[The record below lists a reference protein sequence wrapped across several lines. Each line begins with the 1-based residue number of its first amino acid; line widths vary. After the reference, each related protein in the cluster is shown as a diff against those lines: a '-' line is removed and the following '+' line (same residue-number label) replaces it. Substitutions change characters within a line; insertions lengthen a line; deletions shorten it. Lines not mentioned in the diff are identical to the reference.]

1 MLTTVYQGLN
11 IFRKSFETL
20 ALFFK
25 PIYNRN
31 RNERFPKGNGKL
43 TAELNERERIIL
55 DRLSAEGSVS
65 VAALARELG
74 LSEVTIR
81 GDLKALEDKGWVNR
95 KRGGAAAAM
104 HRAILERQRSYPEQ
118 KNAIA
123 RAAAEM
129 VHNGDVI
136 MIEAGTT
143 TALIARY
150 LAGKRDIHI
159 VTNSTLV
166 FSYARMYP
174 HLQITMTG
182 GEFRR
187 PTESLVGPIA
197 LETIGRLNVRLAF
210 VGTDGFTLDR
220 GMTTHLMEGAEIVK
234 EMKAHAESTVL
245 VADSSKYGKVGFVSV
260 LPLQAVN
267 LILTD
272 EDLAEKAEAEL
283 REAAIDIRRI
293 RREE

>member
-1 MLTTVYQGLN
+1 M
-11 IFRKSFETL
+11 I
-20 ALFFK
+20 
-25 PIYNRN
+25 
-31 RNERFPKGNGKL
+31 
-43 TAELNERERIIL
+43 AELTKRDQIIL
-55 DRLSAEGSVS
+55 DRLSENGSVT
-65 VAALARELG
+65 VTDLARDLG

-81 GDLKALEDKGWVNR
+81 GDLRELEDKGWINR
-95 KRGGAAAAM
+95 NRGGAAAAIY
-104 HRAILERQRSYPEQ
+104 RDILERQRIFPER

-123 RAAAEM
+123 RAAANL
-129 VHNGDVI
+129 VRDGDVI

-174 HLQITMTG
+174 NLQITMTG

-197 LETIGRLNVRLAF
+197 LETIVRLNVRLAF
-210 VGTDGFTLDR
+210 VGTDGFSLER

-234 EMKAHAESTVL
+234 AMKAHAQTTVL
-245 VADSSKYGKVGFVSV
+245 VADSSKYGKVGFASV
-260 LPLQAVN
+260 LPLSAMN

-272 EDLAEKAEAEL
+272 SELENRSEAEL
-283 REAAIDIRRI
+283 REAGITVNKI
-293 RREE
+293 

>member
-1 MLTTVYQGLN
+1 M
-11 IFRKSFETL
+11 
-20 ALFFK
+20 
-25 PIYNRN
+25 
-31 RNERFPKGNGKL
+31 
-43 TAELNERERIIL
+43 TAELTERERIIL

-65 VAALARELG
+65 VGALARDLG
-74 LSEVTIR
+74 LSAVTIR

-104 HRAILERQRSYPEQ
+104 HRAILERQRVCPEQ

-123 RAAAEM
+123 RAAAEL
-129 VHNGDVI
+129 VRDGDVI

-174 HLQITMTG
+174 NLQITMTG

-197 LETIGRLNVRLAF
+197 LETIGRLNAPLAF
-210 VGTDGFTLDR
+210 VGTDGFTLRR

-234 EMKAHAESTVL
+234 AMKAHAETTVL
-245 VADSSKYGKVGFVSV
+245 VADSGKYGKVGFASV
-260 LPLQAVN
+260 LPLQAMN

-272 EDLAEKAEAEL
+272 GDLEEKAEAEL
-283 REAAIDIRRI
+283 REAGINVRRI

>member
-1 MLTTVYQGLN
+1 M
-11 IFRKSFETL
+11 I
-20 ALFFK
+20 
-25 PIYNRN
+25 
-31 RNERFPKGNGKL
+31 
-43 TAELNERERIIL
+43 AELSERERIIL

-65 VAALARELG
+65 VGALARELK

-81 GDLKALEDKGWVNR
+81 GDLRALEEKGWINR
-95 KRGGAAAAM
+95 TWGGAAPAL
-104 HRAILERQRSYPEQ
+104 HRDILERQRVYPEQ

-123 RAAAEM
+123 RAAAEL
-129 VHNGDVI
+129 VRDGDVI

-174 HLQITMTG
+174 NLQITMTG

-187 PTESLVGPIA
+187 STESLVGPIA

-210 VGTDGFTLDR
+210 VGTDGFTLER

-234 EMKAHAESTVL
+234 AMKARAETTIL
-245 VADSSKYGKVGFVSV
+245 AADSSKYGKTGFSNV
-260 LPLQAVN
+260 LPLSAMN

-272 EDLAEKAEAEL
+272 WNLSDSTEAEL
-283 REAAIDIRRI
+283 REAGINIRKARSD
-293 RREE
+293 R

>member
-1 MLTTVYQGLN
+1 VN
-11 IFRKSFETL
+11 I
-20 ALFFK
+20 
-25 PIYNRN
+25 
-31 RNERFPKGNGKL
+31 
-43 TAELNERERIIL
+43 ELNEREKIIM
-55 DRLSAEGSVS
+55 DRLSAEGSIS
-65 VAALARELG
+65 VGTLAHDLG

-81 GDLKALEDKGWVNR
+81 GNLKELQEKGWINR
-95 KRGGAAAAM
+95 KWGGAAAAM
-104 HRAILERQRSYPEQ
+104 HRNILERQRVFSEQ

-123 RAAAEM
+123 KAAAKLVED
-129 VHNGDVI
+129 GDVI

-150 LAGKRDIHI
+150 LAEKQDVHI

-197 LETIGRLNVRLAF
+197 LETIGRLNVKLAF
-210 VGTDGFTLDR
+210 VGTDGFTLEH

-234 EMKAHAESTVL
+234 AMKAHAQTTVL
-245 VADSSKYGKVGFVSV
+245 VADSSKYGKIGFVSV
-260 LPLQAVN
+260 LPLSAMDLV
-267 LILTD
+267 LTD
-272 EDLAEKAEAEL
+272 TNLEEEAGAGLLEAGIKINKA
-283 REAAIDIRRI
+283 
-293 RREE
+293 